1 MTVAVPVWCLR
12 VKHRRWERFRHSHG
26 LCAVFVLTPHRNPVW
41 KQSHPPV
48 CLSSEE
54 KTADRDCHV
63 LQSPSFRLL
72 EPHWHLCWNLTGSS
86 TWLVHVWLIENHS
99 VCSVLSS
106 LSIFVSLSL
115 PFQQQLLK
123 AKEATD
129 EMELSIL
136 KTCQSISDLRREVR
150 FSRQALHR
158 DWIPWAKASKT
169 IFLQRRPL
177 QCFL

>member
-1 MTVAVPVWCLR
+1 MVILGLFPTLLVQYFSDRNIRCLFIEVQWLLQSQCD
-12 VKHRRWERFRHSHG
+12 VKHRRWECFKHSHG
-26 LCAVFVLTPHRNPVW
+26 LCAMFVLTPHCNPFW

-86 TWLVHVWLIENHS
+86 TWLVHVRLVENHS

-115 PFQQQLLK
+115 P
-123 AKEATD
+123 AA
-129 EMELSIL
+129 I
-136 KTCQSISDLRREVR
+136 
-150 FSRQALHR
+150 A
-158 DWIPWAKASKT
+158 
-169 IFLQRRPL
+169 
-177 QCFL
+177 